1 MPRTHTLMDQLNGH
15 IKHGDHICMV
25 CDDPQDRLHAAAY
38 YIAEGLRRNEFVM
51 YAAEPDTLAAL
62 EGVLAE
68 AGVDVAQEAQRGALN
83 LLDTRTAY
91 LIDGQFD
98 PDRMYAVFE
107 NTIADALAQGYA
119 GCRFAGE
126 PTWALERADLRPGL
140 LEFEARLNGLFKT
153 RKAAGFC
160 VYDRSKWPAEVI
172 RDVLR
177 MHPVA
182 VVNDL
187 VCDNNIY
194 YEQTPDAS
202 LTVSAERQVEWM
214 LSQLRQLRT
223 YQARLEV
230 AVDAGRLGSW
240 ELNLPAGTLDCS
252 RRHDEIFGHADGVA
266 HWRRDRWLD
275 HVLPEERDQVSATL
289 DDAASTGK
297 ACRIE
302 CRIRRHG
309 DGAVRWIEIHGR
321 TDPSGDHDTRSRRLL
336 GIVADITE
344 RKELEQSLREA
355 DRRKDEF
362 MATLAHELRNPLAP
376 IFSVLHLMQLK
387 HGGNPDLQRMHGV
400 LDRQVRHLSR
410 LVDDLMDMSRI
421 TSGRVVLQRARID
434 LRTIVAN
441 AVESAQPVMDAAR
454 HTFSLTLPPQ
464 AVELDGDATRL
475 AQVLLNVLSNAAKFT
490 PPGGAIGLTVETAG
504 DQAIV
509 RVRDNG
515 MGIAPDMIPKMFEM
529 FVQGHRAGEHVHGGL
544 GIGLSLSRQL
554 VTLHGGSIDAHSDGP
569 GLGTAIAI
577 CLPLAPAPVP
587 APPLATPVAR
597 EPGCRRVLVLDD
609 NVDAADTLAASLVYI
624 GHDVRTHYQGALA
637 LADAAHHTPDVAILD
652 IGMPGMDGYEVAR
665 RLRQLVPTI
674 KLIALTGWGQENDLR
689 KAAEAG
695 FDVHRTKPV
704 NLADLM
710 AEIATAAVQPGR

>member
-1 MPRTHTLMDQLNGH
+1 MDQLNGH
-15 IKHGDHICMV
+15 IKHGDHICVV
-25 CDDPQDRLHAAAY
+25 CDDPQDRLHAAGH

-62 EGVLAE
+62 EGVLAD
-68 AGVDVAQEAQRGALN
+68 AGVDVAQATRRGALN

-107 NTIADALAQGYA
+107 NTIAVALAQGYA

-140 LEFEARLNGLFKT
+140 LEFEARLNGLFST

-177 MHPVA
+177 THPVA
-182 VVNDL
+182 VINDL

-194 YEQTPDAS
+194 YEQTPDAD

-214 LSQLRQLRT
+214 LSQLRELCT

-240 ELNLPAGTLDCS
+240 ELDLPAGTLDCS
-252 RRHDEIFGHADGVA
+252 RRHDEIFGHPDGVGQ
-266 HWRRDRWLD
+266 WSRNRWLD
-275 HVLPEERDQVSATL
+275 HVLPAERDQVSATL
-289 DDAASTGK
+289 DDAATTGK
-297 ACRIE
+297 VCRIE
-302 CRIRRHG
+302 CRIRRA
-309 DGAVRWIEIHGR
+309 DGAVRWVEIHGR
-321 TDPSGDHDTRSRRLL
+321 TDPSCDRDTRAQRLL

-344 RKELEQSLREA
+344 RKELEHSLRDA

-376 IFSVLHLMQLK
+376 IFSVLHLMQMK
-387 HGGNPDLQRMHGV
+387 HGADPDLQRMHGV

-410 LVDDLMDMSRI
+410 LVDDLMDLSRI
-421 TSGRVVLQRARID
+421 TTGRVVLQRARLD
-434 LRTIVAN
+434 LRTIATN
-441 AVESAQPVMDAAR
+441 AVESAQPGMDAAR
-454 HTFSLTLPPQ
+454 HTFSLTLPPT

-490 PPGGAIGLTVETAG
+490 APGGAISLTVETAD

-515 MGIAPDMIPKMFEM
+515 MGVTPDMIPKMFEM

-554 VTLHGGSIDAHSDGP
+554 VALHGGAIAAHSAGP
-569 GLGTAIAI
+569 GLGTEIAI
-577 CLPLAPAPVP
+577 RLPLAPAPVA
-587 APPLATPVAR
+587 APPLAMPAAP

-624 GHDVRTHYQGALA
+624 GHDVRTYYQGALA
-637 LADAAHHTPDVAILD
+637 LDDAARDMPDVAILD
-652 IGMPGMDGYEVAR
+652 IGMPEMDGYEVAR
-665 RLRQLVPTI
+665 RLRQLSPTI
-674 KLIALTGWGQENDLR
+674 KLIALTGWGQESDLR
-689 KAAEAG
+689 KATEAG

-710 AEIATAAVQPGR
+710 AEIAAAAVQPGR